1 MSPRPFDR
9 KKTELEVVRTN
20 LLKQLEGFKGESDE
34 YRRTMDNV
42 ETLSNLID
50 KSQREKLS
58 PNTIA
63 VVLGNFGIAG
73 LVLWYEREN
82 VINTKLFSFV
92 GKNRG

>member
-9 KKTELEVVRTN
+9 KKSELEVVRTN
-20 LLKQLEGFKGESDE
+20 LIKQLEGFSGESKE
-34 YRRTMDNV
+34 YRQAMDNV